1 MKKLAIFLVLAL
13 NLFALDATMEII
25 KDTQNLPKV
34 KVQPLYSDG
43 YNRLLGDKTA
53 ALLVGDLKVSG
64 HFDAYMGGDTNS
76 TATGAPNFAALKQN
90 GVDLLA
96 KVGIEKEGGNTIAN
110 YELYDINLKK
120 SVEKKRFSVQEASRY
135 PFLSHKIAISINDY
149 LAAPTIAWMDR
160 FVTLSRL
167 KGKKAADIVIADYT
181 LTFQKSIVIGGLN
194 VFPKWANKEQTKI
207 YYTSLTDIP
216 TLYLIDIFNGQRKQ
230 VLQSQ
235 GMMVCSDV
243 SEDGSKL
250 LVTMAKYNDQPDIFL
265 YNTANGKLNRI
276 TSFQGIDVG
285 GHFVDNET
293 RVAFIS
299 DRLGNPN
306 IYATRIN
313 GSGGVE
319 QLVYHGKNNVSL
331 TAFKNYIAYS
341 SRESNSEFER
351 NTFNLYLIS
360 TQSNFIRRL
369 TAEGVNEFPTFSRDG
384 ESILFIKNLSYQS
397 SLGIIRL
404 NYNKSFVFPLKDGK
418 IQSIDW

>member
-1 MKKLAIFLVLAL
+1 MKKLAILLLFTF

-34 KVQPLYSDG
+34 KVEPLYDSG
-43 YNRLLGDKTA
+43 YDKALGDKVG

-64 HFDAYMGGDTNS
+64 HFDAYMGADENMTVPGTVNYV
-76 TATGAPNFAALKQN
+76 ALKQN
-90 GVDLLA
+90 GVDLLV
-96 KVGIEKEGGNTIAN
+96 KVGIEKSGGDVIAV
-110 YELYDINLKK
+110 YELYDINSKK
-120 SVEKKRFSVQEASRY
+120 SVEKKRFSVQQASRY
-135 PFLSHKIAISINDY
+135 PFLSHKIAISVNSY
-149 LAAPTIAWMDR
+149 LGAPSIAWMDR

-167 KGKKAADIVIADYT
+167 TSKKESDIVIADYT
-181 LTFQKSIVIGGLN
+181 LTFQKSIVLGGLN

-207 YYTSLTDIP
+207 YYTSLTGGIP
-216 TLYLIDIFNGQRKQ
+216 TLYLIDIFNGQRKK
-230 VLQSQ
+230 VLESQ

-250 LVTMAKYNDQPDIFL
+250 LVTMAKYDDQPDIFL
-265 YNTANGKLNRI
+265 YDTATGSTKRI
-276 TSFQGIDVG
+276 TTFQGIDVG
-285 GHFVDNET
+285 GHFIDGET

-306 IYATRIN
+306 LFAKAI
-313 GSGGVE
+313 SGGGIE

-331 TAFKNYIAYS
+331 SAYQNYITYS
-341 SRESNSEFER
+341 SRESNSEFAR

-360 TQSNFIRRL
+360 TKSNFIRRL

-384 ESILFIKNLSYQS
+384 ESVLFIKNLSYES